1 MSKENSQY
9 HIDKQLA
16 RRAFDKAAD
25 TYDAV
30 AALQNEI
37 GDRLV
42 ERLDYIRLQ
51 PRRILDLGAGTGLFT
66 AALLKRYRK
75 ADVVALDI
83 AERMLQRVQARGGW
97 FRKPQCVCA
106 DAETLPF
113 ADDSFD
119 FIFSNLMLQWCTD
132 LESTLAELRRVL
144 APGGLLM
151 FTTFGPDTLMELRAS
166 WEAVDGYT
174 HVNAFID
181 MHDVGDA
188 LVTTQWAEPVMDS
201 ERITVTYRKLPVL
214 MQDLKHIG
222 AHNVTAGRPRGLT
235 GKRHMQQLGD
245 AYERFRE
252 DGVLP
257 ASYEV
262 IYGHAWSPVNKYAV
276 AAGNEVPLAS
286 LQMPGS
292 FSGHEPDHEPDHE

>member
-1 MSKENSQY
+1 MTEQNNQY
-9 HIDKQLA
+9 RIDKQLA
-16 RRAFDKAAD
+16 RRAFDRAAD
-25 TYDAV
+25 TYDGV
-30 AALQNEI
+30 AELQCEI
-37 GDRLV
+37 GDRLIG
-42 ERLDYIRLQ
+42 RLDYIRQQ
-51 PRRILDLGAGTGLFT
+51 PRRILDLGAGTGFFT

-83 AERMLQRVQARGGW
+83 AERMLQRVQARAGW
-97 FRKPQCVCA
+97 FRRPRCVCA
-106 DAETLPF
+106 DAESLPF

-119 FIFSNLMLQWCTD
+119 FIFSNLMLQWCGN
-132 LESTLAELRRVL
+132 LEATLTELRRVL

-174 HVNAFID
+174 HVNAFVD

-188 LVTTQWAEPVMDS
+188 LLATRWAEPVMDS
-201 ERITVTYRKLPVL
+201 ERITVTYRELRTL

-222 AHNVTAGRPRGLT
+222 AHNVTAGRARGLT
-235 GKRHMQQLGD
+235 GKQHMQQLAE

-262 IYGHAWSPVNKYAV
+262 VYGHAWSPVNKHA
-276 AAGNEVPLAS
+276 AAGNEVSLAS
-286 LQMPGS
+286 LQS
-292 FSGHEPDHEPDHE
+292 SGPAADHE

>member
-1 MSKENSQY
+1 MSEENSQ
-9 HIDKQLA
+9 HRIDKQLA
-16 RRAFDKAAD
+16 RRSFDRAAD

-51 PRRILDLGAGTGLFT
+51 PRRILDLGAGTGMFS

-75 ADVVALDI
+75 ADVIALDI

-97 FRKPQCVCA
+97 FRKPRCVCA

-113 ADDSFD
+113 ADDSVD
-119 FIFSNLMLQWCTD
+119 FIFSNLMLQWCND

-174 HVNAFID
+174 HVNTFVD

-201 ERITVTYRKLPVL
+201 ERITVTYRQLPVL
-214 MQDLKHIG
+214 MRDLKHIG

-235 GKRHMQQLGD
+235 GKRHMQQLGE
-245 AYERFRE
+245 AYERFRS

-262 IYGHAWSPVNKYAV
+262 VYGHAWSPLNKHAN

-286 LQMPGS
+286 LQPPGTV
-292 FSGHEPDHEPDHE
+292 SGRKPGHKP